1 MGETCTQYLFFT
13 VDDLR
18 RPDGAK
24 WVCSPPVRQAK
35 DNEYLWQ
42 ALAEGH
48 LQAVSTDHCPFLYD
62 GTKGMEF
69 EEQSYR
75 MPGKELG
82 EGNFSK
88 IPNGMH
94 GIEER
99 MLMLWTEGV
108 GRGRISA
115 NRFVEL
121 TATNPAKIFGLYPR
135 KGTIAAGSDAD
146 LVIWDAHAQK
156 TLGWRGNHGRVDHNV
171 YEGHSLTGLPQK
183 VLVRGNLLVDG
194 EMWHGEAGGGS
205 YLARQAHAAV
215 L

>member
-1 MGETCTQYLFFT
+1 
-13 VDDLR
+13 
-18 RPDGAK
+18 
-24 WVCSPPVRQAK
+24 
-35 DNEYLWQ
+35 
-42 ALAEGH
+42 
-48 LQAVSTDHCPFLYD
+48 
-62 GTKGMEF
+62 
-69 EEQSYR
+69 
-75 MPGKELG
+75 
-82 EGNFSK
+82 
-88 IPNGMH
+88 MH

-146 LVIWDAHAQK
+146 LVIWDAQAQK
-156 TLGWRGNHGRVDHNV
+156 RMGWQGNHGRVDHNV
-171 YEGHSLTGLPQK
+171 YEGWQLTGRPQK

-194 EMWHGEAGGGS
+194 EMWYGEAGGGS